1 MWERLGLR
9 LRFALFFAAFALGG
23 TLIVGAALW
32 FAHGRYGGP
41 AEGYVVAGAAIS
53 FGLIGLAAWIG
64 LLFDENVARPIL
76 ALASDLN
83 TRARSSVETGIDQAP
98 GALPWG
104 PGACRQCAACRAGRG
119 ARQPGTR
126 RCLGNRPDRA

>member
-23 TLIVGAALW
+23 TLIAGAALW

-98 GALPWG
+98 ARYLGALAP
-104 PGACRQCAACRAGRG
+104 AANALHAALGRG